1 LYQFRTLKIKHFQNL
16 STNTLKIRICI
27 YIYDFGTRKIAHMN
41 VGTNKLV
48 IKVTVS
54 ADHRVVS
61 AACLDAFKQSK
72 TVTTQNNM
80 IILDLEY
87 CLQIHNI

>member
-1 LYQFRTLKIKHFQNL
+1 
-16 STNTLKIRICI
+16 
-27 YIYDFGTRKIAHMN
+27 MN
-41 VGTNKLV
+41 IGMNNLV
-48 IKVTVS
+48 IRVIVN
-54 ADHRVVS
+54 ADHLVVS

-80 IILDLEY
+80 IILDPEY